1 MTAIPGPPAPP
12 APHLRLVAPSPAPA
26 VRATGAS
33 RLAVAIHD
41 VEPATY
47 ERCALMREW
56 LADHG
61 VDRVTLLVIPA
72 PDLHPFQDRRPELA
86 AWLRD
91 RAAEGD
97 AIAQHG
103 LQHRQARR
111 GAPVR
116 QALARWQGR
125 DAAEFVGLDAGETR
139 RAVES
144 GRRLL
149 KLAGI
154 EPRGFVAPGY
164 AYTPSLREALSGR
177 FEWWADLLRL
187 HRAARS
193 ATVAPALTL
202 GTATP
207 LKRALSPL
215 LIRAMSAA
223 GGPLLR
229 LDLHP
234 ADLDHSRHMLALD
247 AVLQRAGRRTAV
259 TYDDLVAA

>member
-1 MTAIPGPPAPP
+1 MSVATGGPAGRHLALVPDPAP
-12 APHLRLVAPSPAPA
+12 RRRTA
-26 VRATGAS
+26 VRTDGP

-41 VEPATY
+41 VAPATY
-47 ERCALMREW
+47 ERCALLREW
-56 LADHG
+56 LDDHG
-61 VDRVTLLVIPA
+61 VERVTLLVIPA
-72 PDLHPFQDRRPELA
+72 PDLHPFQDRSPELA
-86 AWLRD
+86 GWLRE
-91 RAAEGD
+91 RISQGD
-97 AIAQHG
+97 AVAQHG
-103 LQHRQARR
+103 LQHRQSRR

-116 QALARWQGR
+116 QAMARWQAR
-125 DAAEFVGLDAGETR
+125 DGAEFVGLDAGETR

-149 KLAGI
+149 KLAGV

-164 AYTPSLREALSGR
+164 AYTPSLRQALAGR

-187 HRAARS
+187 HRGGR

-202 GTATP
+202 GTTTP

-215 LIRAMSAA
+215 IVRGMAAA

-229 LDLHP
+229 VDLHP

-247 AVLQRAGRRTAV
+247 SVLGRAGRRTSV
-259 TYDDLVAA
+259 TYDDLLAA